1 MRFVSQKHKTNLVLE
16 NSDPL
21 QNILPKTLGR
31 STSLE
36 IVLKIPNYN
45 ISGGVLAV
53 SNFTKDVLPHRVLQ
67 EI

>member
-21 QNILPKTLGR
+21 QNILPKTLRR

-36 IVLKIPNYN
+36 IVFKIPNYN

>member
-21 QNILPKTLGR
+21 QNILPKTLRR